1 MYALREAWAA
11 LRRSPLLTILS
22 AAMVAL
28 ALFVVGIFGVATWNL
43 QQALSRIEARVEVA
57 VYIRDDARHDEV
69 ALAEAELLRMPE
81 VRNVRYISK
90 EDALLSARQDLPEFE
105 DLFMEMEVN
114 PLPASLELE
123 LEEGFRAPD
132 AVALVAELAALYPF
146 VEDVRY
152 GREWVD
158 RLFLLQRIGA
168 ITTGVLGTAFAMV
181 AALIIGTAIRIAL
194 FARREEI
201 YVMRLVGAT
210 RGFIQRPFL
219 VEGAVTGVAG
229 GLLALV
235 LTYTSFLAV
244 SRLIFP
250 LEWIPLS
257 WMVAGVGAGVVFGLI
272 ASALAVRRHLQEI

>member
-11 LRRSPLLTILS
+11 LRRSPLLTALS

-28 ALFVVGIFGVATWNL
+28 ALFVVGLFGVATWNL

-57 VYIRDDARHDEV
+57 VYVRDDARQDEV
-69 ALAEAELLRMPE
+69 ALAQAELLRMPE
-81 VRNVRYISK
+81 VRDVRYISK
-90 EDALLSARQDLPEFE
+90 ADALVSARQDLPEFE

-114 PLPASLELE
+114 PLPASLEIE

-132 AVALVAELAALYPF
+132 AVARVAELAGLYPF

-168 ITTGVLGTAFAMV
+168 ITTGILGTAFAVV

-219 VEGAVTGVAG
+219 VEGAVTGIAG

-235 LTYTSFLAV
+235 LTYTSFLTV

-257 WMVAGVGAGVVFGLI
+257 WMVVGVGAGVVFGII
-272 ASALAVRRHLQEI
+272 ASALAVRRHLREI

>member
-1 MYALREAWAA
+1 MYAIREAWAA
-11 LRRSPLLTILS
+11 IRRAPLLTALS

-28 ALFVVGIFGVATWNL
+28 ALFVVGLFGVATWNL
-43 QQALSRIEARVEVA
+43 QQALNRIEERVEVIA
-57 VYIRDDARHDEV
+57 YVRDDVRPDELS
-69 ALAEAELLRMPE
+69 LAEEELLRMPE

-90 EDALLSARQDLPEFE
+90 EEALATARQDLPEFE
-105 DLFMEMEVN
+105 DLFLELEVN

-123 LEEGFRAPD
+123 LEDGFRTPE
-132 AVALVAELAALYPF
+132 AVARVADLASLYPF

-152 GREWVD
+152 GRDWVD

-168 ITTGVLGTAFAMV
+168 ITTGVLGTAFAVV

-210 RGFIQRPFL
+210 HGFIQRPFL
-219 VEGAVTGVAG
+219 LEGAVTGVFG
-229 GLLALV
+229 GLLAV
-235 LTYTSFLAV
+235 ALTYGSYLAV
-244 SRLIFP
+244 SRLIFR

-257 WMVAGVGAGVVFGLI
+257 WMVAGVGAGVVFGLL